1 MEEYLAVEENINFND
16 LNEGTYM
23 DEYAIEAQNL
33 TKKYGDFLA
42 VNDLNLKV
50 KKGEVFGFLGPN
62 GAGKTTSI
70 SMMVGLLR
78 PSSGK
83 VLINGEEVEN
93 INKETIGICPQE
105 LVLWENLTCYESL
118 KLIGDMY
125 EVPKDILNQRIEK
138 LLKDLFLT
146 DKTDTVVSNLSGG
159 MKRRLNLALAVIH
172 EPEIVLLDE
181 PSEGLDPQS
190 RRVLWNYIQSLRDKE
205 GKTVILTTH
214 LMDEADRLSDRVAI
228 IDHGQLLKLDT
239 PKNLKKEVGE
249 GDIIEITLSDSNNNE
264 EVINY
269 IKGFD
274 DIISVIELE
283 GKINL
288 RALNAVQKL
297 PKIIGTLEESNID
310 IDDLAIR
317 QNTLEDVFIELTGTG
332 LRE

>member
-1 MEEYLAVEENINFND
+1 
-16 LNEGTYM
+16 M

-33 TKKYGDFLA
+33 TKKFGDFLA
-42 VNDLNLKV
+42 VDNLDLKI

-78 PSSGK
+78 PSSGN
-83 VLINGEEVEN
+83 VLINGKEVAN
-93 INKETIGICPQE
+93 TDKRTIGICPQE

-118 KLIGDMY
+118 KLMGDMY
-125 EVPKDILNQRIEK
+125 EVPKDILDQRIEN

-146 DKTDTVVSNLSGG
+146 DKANTVVSNLSGG

-190 RRVLWNYIQSLRDKE
+190 RRVLWNYILSMRDND

-249 GDIIEITLSDSNNNE
+249 GDIVELTLSNKNSNA
-264 EVINY
+264 EVI
-269 IKGFD
+269 KHLESLD
-274 DIISVIELE
+274 DIMSVVELE

-288 RALNAVQKL
+288 RAFNAVGKL
-297 PKIIGTLEESNID
+297 PKIIGALEESNIN

>member
-1 MEEYLAVEENINFND
+1 
-16 LNEGTYM
+16 M
-23 DEYAIEAQNL
+23 DEYVIEAQNL

-42 VNDLNLKV
+42 VDNLNLKI

-83 VLINGEEVEN
+83 VLINDKEVEK
-93 INKETIGICPQE
+93 IDKGTIGICPQE

-118 KLIGDMY
+118 KLMGDMY
-125 EVPKDILNQRIEK
+125 EIPKDKLDQRIK
-138 LLKDLFLT
+138 TLLKDLFLT
-146 DKTDTVVSNLSGG
+146 DKADTVVSNLSGG

-172 EPEIVLLDE
+172 QPEIVLLDE

-190 RRVLWNYIQSLRDKE
+190 RRVLWNYIRSLRDDE

-249 GDIIEITLSDSNNNE
+249 GDIVEMTLSNPNNRD
-264 EVINY
+264 VIKYLENLE
-269 IKGFD
+269 
-274 DIISVIELE
+274 DIISVAELD

-288 RALNAVQKL
+288 RAFDAVGKL
-297 PKIIGTLEESNID
+297 PKIIGALEESNIN